1 MAHKAGYITILGY
14 PNVGKSTLMNALVGE
29 KLSGITPKAQT
40 TRHRII
46 GILNG
51 ENYQIVFSDTPGI
64 LTPKYKLHQAM
75 AAAIGSSIADADIIL
90 LVTEPGLKF
99 THEEILERIL
109 KTDLPVIVLINKI
122 DTIDQ
127 HKLEKEVEQWAK
139 LLPRAEILPVSAL
152 HNSNLDLLRTRLVK
166 LLPQH
171 PPFYDKDELTDR
183 YERFFVAE
191 IIREKIL
198 MNYSQE
204 VPYSVEVAIDSF
216 KEDES
221 MIRIRAIIFIAR
233 ESQKA
238 IILGHQGKAIKKL
251 GTDARKAIEEFLDRH
266 IFLELHVKVSKDWR
280 EDELQLKRF
289 GYMMGE
295 ENNTKQKAKSE
306 KRKEKSE

>member
-14 PNVGKSTLMNALVGE
+14 PNVGKSTLMNALIGE

-40 TRHRII
+40 TRHRIL

-51 ENYQIVFSDTPGI
+51 EDYQMVFSDTPGI
-64 LTPKYKLHQAM
+64 LIPKYKLHQAM
-75 AAAIGSSIADADIIL
+75 VSAISSSLADADIIL

-99 THEEILERIL
+99 THEDILNRI
-109 KTDLPVIVLINKI
+109 KHTELPVIVLINKI

-127 HKLEKEVEQWAK
+127 AKLEHEVETWAK
-139 LLPRAEILPVSAL
+139 LLPSAEILPVSAL
-152 HNSNLDLLRTRLVK
+152 HASNLDMLATRLVK
-166 LLPQH
+166 LLPVH

-183 YERFFVAE
+183 NERFFVAE

-204 VPYSVEVAIDSF
+204 VPYSVEVVIDSF
-216 KEDES
+216 KEDEALV
-221 MIRIRAIIFIAR
+221 RIRAVIFIAR

-238 IILGHQGKAIKKL
+238 IILGHQGSAIKKL
-251 GTDARKAIEEFLDRH
+251 GTEARMAIEEFLGRH

-289 GYMMGE
+289 GYNLGE
-295 ENNTKQKAKSE
+295 EA
-306 KRKEKSE
+306 

>member
-1 MAHKAGYITILGY
+1 MGHKAGYITIVGY
-14 PNVGKSTLMNALVGE
+14 PNVGKSTLMNALIGE

-46 GILNG
+46 GILND

-75 AAAIGSSIADADIIL
+75 LSAISASLSDADIIL

-99 THEEILERIL
+99 THEEILQRII
-109 KTDLPVIVLINKI
+109 KTRLPVIVLINKI

-127 HKLEKEVEQWAK
+127 NKLELEVENWAK
-139 LLPRAEILPVSAL
+139 ALPEAEILPVSAL
-152 HNSNLDLLRTRLVK
+152 HKSNLDLLKSRLIK
-166 LLPQH
+166 LLPAH

-183 YERFFVAE
+183 NERFFVSE

-198 MNYSQE
+198 INYSQE
-204 VPYSVEVAIDSF
+204 IPYSVEVAIDTF
-216 KEDES
+216 REEEEL
-221 MIRIRAIIFIAR
+221 IRIRAIIYIAR

-238 IILGHQGKAIKKL
+238 IILGHEGKAIKKL
-251 GTDARKAIEEFLDRH
+251 GTDARKSIEEFLGRH

-280 EDELQLKRF
+280 ENELTLKRF
-289 GYMMGE
+289 GYNINE
-295 ENNTKQKAKSE
+295 E
-306 KRKEKSE
+306 R

>member
-14 PNVGKSTLMNALVGE
+14 PNVGKSTLMNALIGE

-40 TRHRII
+40 TRHRIL
-46 GILNG
+46 GIVNG
-51 ENYQIVFSDTPGI
+51 DNYQMVFSDTPGI

-75 AAAIGSSIADADIIL
+75 VSAISSSLSDADIIL
-90 LVTEPGLKF
+90 LVTEPGQKF
-99 THEEILERIL
+99 THEEILRRVIET
-109 KTDLPVIVLINKI
+109 KLPVIVLINKI

-127 HKLEKEVEQWAK
+127 AKLEKEVEQWAT
-139 LLPRAEILPVSAL
+139 LLPNAEILPVSAL
-152 HNSNLDLLRTRLVK
+152 HQSNLDLLKTHLIK
-166 LLPQH
+166 LLPEH
-171 PPFYDKDELTDR
+171 PSFYDKDELTDR
-183 YERFFVAE
+183 NERFFVSE

-216 KEDES
+216 KEEES
-221 MIRIRAIIFIAR
+221 LIRIRAIIYIAR

-251 GTDARKAIEEFLDRH
+251 GTDARKAIEEFLRRH
-266 IFLELHVKVSKDWR
+266 IFLELHVKVSKNWR

-289 GYMMGE
+289 GYNLNE
-295 ENNTKQKAKSE
+295 E
-306 KRKEKSE
+306 KES

>member
-14 PNVGKSTLMNALVGE
+14 PNVGKSTLMNALIGE

-40 TRHRII
+40 TRHRIL
-46 GILNG
+46 GIVNG
-51 ENYQIVFSDTPGI
+51 DNYQMVFSDTPGI

-75 AAAIGSSIADADIIL
+75 VSAISSSLSDADIIL
-90 LVTEPGLKF
+90 LVTEPGQKF
-99 THEEILERIL
+99 THEEILRRVIET
-109 KTDLPVIVLINKI
+109 KLPVIVLINKI

-127 HKLEKEVEQWAK
+127 AKLEKEVEQWAK
-139 LLPRAEILPVSAL
+139 LLPNAEILPVSAL
-152 HNSNLDLLRTRLVK
+152 HQSNLDLLKTHLIK
-166 LLPQH
+166 LLPEH
-171 PPFYDKDELTDR
+171 PSFYDKDELTDR
-183 YERFFVAE
+183 NERFFVSE

-216 KEDES
+216 KEEES
-221 MIRIRAIIFIAR
+221 LIRIRAIIYIAR

-251 GTDARKAIEEFLDRH
+251 GTDARKAIEEFLGRH

-289 GYMMGE
+289 GYNLNE
-295 ENNTKQKAKSE
+295 E
-306 KRKEKSE
+306 KES

>member
-14 PNVGKSTLMNALVGE
+14 PNVGKSTLMNAVVGE

-46 GILNG
+46 GILND
-51 ENYQIVFSDTPGI
+51 ENFQMVFSDTPGI

-75 AAAIGSSIADADIIL
+75 VSAISSSLSDADIIL
-90 LVTEPGLKF
+90 LVTEPGQKF
-99 THEEILERIL
+99 THEEILQRI
-109 KTDLPVIVLINKI
+109 TTSDIPVIVLINKI

-127 HKLEKEVEQWAK
+127 IKLEKEVDHWAK
-139 LLPRAEILPVSAL
+139 LLPKAEILPVSAL
-152 HNSNLDLLRTRLVK
+152 HQSNLDLLKTRLVK

-183 YERFFVAE
+183 NERFFVSE

-204 VPYSVEVAIDSF
+204 IPYSVEVAIDSF
-216 KEDES
+216 KVDEAL
-221 MIRIRAIIFIAR
+221 IRIRAIIFIAR

-238 IILGHQGKAIKKL
+238 IILGHQGKSIKKL
-251 GTDARKAIEEFLDRH
+251 GTEARLSIEEFLGRH
-266 IFLELHVKVSKDWR
+266 VFLELHVKVSKDWR

-289 GYMMGE
+289 GYNLGE
-295 ENNTKQKAKSE
+295 D
-306 KRKEKSE
+306 KEL

>member
-1 MAHKAGYITILGY
+1 MAHKAGYITIIGY
-14 PNVGKSTLMNALVGE
+14 PNVGKSTLMNALIGE

-40 TRHRII
+40 TRHRIL

-51 ENYQIVFSDTPGI
+51 DNYQIVFSDTPGI

-75 AAAIGSSIADADIIL
+75 VSAISSSLSDADIIL
-90 LVTEPGLKF
+90 IVTEPGQKF
-99 THEEILERIL
+99 THEEILRRII
-109 KTDLPVIVLINKI
+109 TTQLPVIVLINKI

-127 HKLEKEVEQWAK
+127 AKLENEVEQWAK
-139 LLPRAEILPVSAL
+139 LLPMAEILPVSAL
-152 HNSNLDLLRTRLVK
+152 HRSNLDLLKTRLIN

-171 PPFYDKDELTDR
+171 PPFYGKDELTDR
-183 YERFFVAE
+183 NERFFVSE

-216 KEDES
+216 KEEES
-221 MIRIRAIIFIAR
+221 LIRIRAIIYVAR

-251 GTDARKAIEEFLDRH
+251 GTEARKDIEEFLGRH

-289 GYMMGE
+289 GYNLGE
-295 ENNTKQKAKSE
+295 DQ
-306 KRKEKSE
+306 

>member
-14 PNVGKSTLMNALVGE
+14 PNVGKSTLMNALIGE

-40 TRHRII
+40 TRHRIL
-46 GILNG
+46 GIVNG
-51 ENYQIVFSDTPGI
+51 DNYQMVFSDTPGI

-75 AAAIGSSIADADIIL
+75 VSAISSSLSDADIIL
-90 LVTEPGLKF
+90 LVTEPGQKF
-99 THEEILERIL
+99 THEEILRRVIET
-109 KTDLPVIVLINKI
+109 KLPVIVLINKI

-127 HKLEKEVEQWAK
+127 AKLEKEVEQWAK
-139 LLPRAEILPVSAL
+139 LLPNAEILPVSAL
-152 HNSNLDLLRTRLVK
+152 HQSNLDLLKTHLIK
-166 LLPQH
+166 LLPEH
-171 PPFYDKDELTDR
+171 PSFYDKDELTDR
-183 YERFFVAE
+183 NERFFVSE

-216 KEDES
+216 KEEES
-221 MIRIRAIIFIAR
+221 LIRIRAIIYIAR

-251 GTDARKAIEEFLDRH
+251 GTDARKAIEEFLGRH
-266 IFLELHVKVSKDWR
+266 IFLELHVKVSKNWR

-289 GYMMGE
+289 GYNLNE
-295 ENNTKQKAKSE
+295 E
-306 KRKEKSE
+306 KES

>member
-14 PNVGKSTLMNALVGE
+14 PNVGKSTLMNALIGE

-40 TRHRII
+40 TRHRIL

-51 ENYQIVFSDTPGI
+51 EDYQMVFSDTPGI
-64 LTPKYKLHQAM
+64 LIPKYKLHQAM
-75 AAAIGSSIADADIIL
+75 VSAISSSLADADIIL
-90 LVTEPGLKF
+90 LVTEPSLKF
-99 THEEILERIL
+99 THDEILQRI
-109 KTDLPVIVLINKI
+109 KQSELPVIVLINKI

-127 HKLEKEVEQWAK
+127 AKLEREVENWAK
-139 LLPRAEILPVSAL
+139 LLPAAEILPLSAL
-152 HNSNLDLLRTRLVK
+152 HSLNLDMLKTRLVK
-166 LLPQH
+166 LLPTH

-183 YERFFVAE
+183 NERFFVSE

-204 VPYSVEVAIDSF
+204 VPYSVEVVIDSF
-216 KEDES
+216 KEDEALV
-221 MIRIRAIIFIAR
+221 RIRAVIFIAR

-238 IILGHQGKAIKKL
+238 IILGHQGSAIKKL
-251 GTDARKAIEEFLDRH
+251 GTEARKAIEEFLGRH

-289 GYMMGE
+289 GYNLGE
-295 ENNTKQKAKSE
+295 EA
-306 KRKEKSE
+306 

>member
-1 MAHKAGYITILGY
+1 MAHNAGYITILGY
-14 PNVGKSTLMNALVGE
+14 PNAGKSTLMNALIGE

-40 TRHRII
+40 TRHRIL

-51 ENYQIVFSDTPGI
+51 EDYQMVFSDTPGI

-75 AAAIGSSIADADIIL
+75 VSAISASIADADIIL
-90 LVTEPGLKF
+90 LVTEPGQKF
-99 THEEILERIL
+99 THEEILRKITSA
-109 KTDLPVIVLINKI
+109 KIPVIVLVNKI

-127 HKLEKEVEQWAK
+127 GKLEREVEFWAK
-139 LLPRAEILPVSAL
+139 LLPEAEILPVSAL
-152 HNSNLDLLRTRLVK
+152 LKSNLDLLLTRLIK

-171 PPFYDKDELTDR
+171 PPFYEKDELTDR
-183 YERFFVAE
+183 NERFFVSE

-198 MNYSQE
+198 INYSQE
-204 VPYSVEVAIDSF
+204 VPYSVEVVIDSF
-216 KEDES
+216 KVEDS
-221 MIRIRAIIFIAR
+221 LLRIRSVIYVSR

-251 GTDARKAIEEFLDRH
+251 GTEARKAIEEFLGRH

-289 GYMMGE
+289 GYKINE
-295 ENNTKQKAKSE
+295 DNEP
-306 KRKEKSE
+306 

>member
-1 MAHKAGYITILGY
+1 MGHKAGYITIVGY
-14 PNVGKSTLMNALVGE
+14 PNVGKSTLMNALIGE

-46 GILNG
+46 GILND

-75 AAAIGSSIADADIIL
+75 LSAISASLSDADIIL

-99 THEEILERIL
+99 THEEILQRII
-109 KTDLPVIVLINKI
+109 KTGLPVIVLINKI

-127 HKLEKEVEQWAK
+127 NKLELEVENWAK
-139 LLPRAEILPVSAL
+139 ALPEAEILPVSAL
-152 HNSNLDLLRTRLVK
+152 HKSNLDLLKSRLIK
-166 LLPQH
+166 LLPAH

-183 YERFFVAE
+183 NERFFVSE

-198 MNYSQE
+198 INYSQE
-204 VPYSVEVAIDSF
+204 IPYSVEVAIDTF
-216 KEDES
+216 REEEEL
-221 MIRIRAIIFIAR
+221 IRIRAIIYIAR

-238 IILGHQGKAIKKL
+238 IILGHEGKAIKKL
-251 GTDARKAIEEFLDRH
+251 GTDARKSIEEFLGRH

-280 EDELQLKRF
+280 ENELTLKRF
-289 GYMMGE
+289 GYNINE
-295 ENNTKQKAKSE
+295 E
-306 KRKEKSE
+306 R

>member
-1 MAHKAGYITILGY
+1 MAHNAGYITILGY
-14 PNVGKSTLMNALVGE
+14 PNAGKSTLMNALIGE

-40 TRHRII
+40 TRHRIL

-51 ENYQIVFSDTPGI
+51 EDYQMVFSDTPGI

-75 AAAIGSSIADADIIL
+75 VSAISASIADADIIL
-90 LVTEPGLKF
+90 LVTEPGQKF
-99 THEEILERIL
+99 THEDILRKIISA
-109 KTDLPVIVLINKI
+109 KIPVIVLVNKI

-127 HKLEKEVEQWAK
+127 GKLEREVEFWAK
-139 LLPRAEILPVSAL
+139 LLPEAEILPVSAL
-152 HNSNLDLLRTRLVK
+152 LKSNLDLLLTRLIK

-171 PPFYDKDELTDR
+171 PPFYEKDELTDR
-183 YERFFVAE
+183 NERFFVSE

-198 MNYSQE
+198 INYSQE
-204 VPYSVEVAIDSF
+204 VPYSVEVVIDSF
-216 KEDES
+216 KVEDS
-221 MIRIRAIIFIAR
+221 LLRIRSVIYVSR

-251 GTDARKAIEEFLDRH
+251 GTEARKAIEEFLGRH

-289 GYMMGE
+289 GYKINE
-295 ENNTKQKAKSE
+295 DNEP
-306 KRKEKSE
+306 

>member
-1 MAHKAGYITILGY
+1 MAHKAGYISILGY
-14 PNVGKSTLMNALVGE
+14 PNAGKSTLMNALVGE

-75 AAAIGSSIADADIIL
+75 ISAISSSIADADIII
-90 LVTEPGLKF
+90 LVTEPGRKF
-99 THEEILERIL
+99 TQEEILRRIIL
-109 KTDLPVIVLINKI
+109 SKLPVIVLVNKI

-127 HKLEKEVEQWAK
+127 ATLEKEVEQWAGI
-139 LLPRAEILPVSAL
+139 LPEAEILPVSAL
-152 HNSNLDLLRTRLVK
+152 LKSNLDLLLTRLIK

-171 PPFYDKDELTDR
+171 PPFYGRDELTDR
-183 YERFFVAE
+183 NERFFVSE

-198 MNYSQE
+198 INYSQE
-204 VPYSVEVAIDSF
+204 VPYSVEVVIDSF
-216 KEDES
+216 KVEDS
-221 MIRIRAIIFIAR
+221 LLRIRSVIYVSR

-251 GTDARKAIEEFLDRH
+251 GTEARKAIEEFLGRH

-280 EDELQLKRF
+280 ENELQLKRF
-289 GYMMGE
+289 GYDLSDD
-295 ENNTKQKAKSE
+295 NT
-306 KRKEKSE
+306 

>member
-14 PNVGKSTLMNALVGE
+14 PNVGKSTLMNALIGE

-40 TRHRII
+40 TRHRIL
-46 GILNG
+46 GIVNG
-51 ENYQIVFSDTPGI
+51 DNYQMVFSDTPGI

-75 AAAIGSSIADADIIL
+75 VSAISSSLSDADIIL
-90 LVTEPGLKF
+90 LVTEPGQKF
-99 THEEILERIL
+99 THEEILRRVIET
-109 KTDLPVIVLINKI
+109 KLPVIVLINKI

-127 HKLEKEVEQWAK
+127 AKLEREVEQWAK
-139 LLPRAEILPVSAL
+139 LLPNAEILPVSAL
-152 HNSNLDLLRTRLVK
+152 HQSNLDLLKTHLIK
-166 LLPQH
+166 LLPEH
-171 PPFYDKDELTDR
+171 PSFYDKDELTDR
-183 YERFFVAE
+183 NERFFVSE

-216 KEDES
+216 KEEES
-221 MIRIRAIIFIAR
+221 LIRIRAIIYIAR

-251 GTDARKAIEEFLDRH
+251 GTDARKAIEEFLGRH
-266 IFLELHVKVSKDWR
+266 IFLELHVKVSKNWR

-289 GYMMGE
+289 GYNLNE
-295 ENNTKQKAKSE
+295 E
-306 KRKEKSE
+306 KES

>member
-14 PNVGKSTLMNALVGE
+14 PNVGKSTLMNALIGE

-40 TRHRII
+40 TRHRIL
-46 GILNG
+46 GIVNG
-51 ENYQIVFSDTPGI
+51 DNYQMVFSDTPGI

-75 AAAIGSSIADADIIL
+75 VSAISSSLSDADIIL
-90 LVTEPGLKF
+90 LVTEPGQKF
-99 THEEILERIL
+99 THEEILRRVIET
-109 KTDLPVIVLINKI
+109 KLPVIVLINKI

-127 HKLEKEVEQWAK
+127 VKLEKEVEQWAK
-139 LLPRAEILPVSAL
+139 LLPNAEILPVSAL
-152 HNSNLDLLRTRLVK
+152 HQSNLDLLKTHLIK
-166 LLPQH
+166 LLPEH
-171 PPFYDKDELTDR
+171 PSFYDKDELTDR
-183 YERFFVAE
+183 NERFFVSE

-216 KEDES
+216 KEEES
-221 MIRIRAIIFIAR
+221 LIRIRAIIYIAR

-251 GTDARKAIEEFLDRH
+251 GTDARKAIEEFLGRH
-266 IFLELHVKVSKDWR
+266 IFLELHVKVSKNWR

-289 GYMMGE
+289 GYNLNE
-295 ENNTKQKAKSE
+295 E
-306 KRKEKSE
+306 KES

>member
-1 MAHKAGYITILGY
+1 MAHKAGYISILGY
-14 PNVGKSTLMNALVGE
+14 PNVGKSTLMNALIGE

-40 TRHRII
+40 TRHRIL

-51 ENYQIVFSDTPGI
+51 EDYQMVFSDTPGI

-75 AAAIGSSIADADIIL
+75 VAAIGSSLADADIIL

-99 THEEILERIL
+99 THDEILQRIIKTER
-109 KTDLPVIVLINKI
+109 PVIVLINKI
-122 DTIDQ
+122 DTINQ
-127 HKLEKEVEQWAK
+127 TKLEKEVELWAK
-139 LLPRAEILPVSAL
+139 LLPNAEILPVSAL
-152 HNSNLDLLRTRLVK
+152 HESNLNLLKIRLIK

-171 PPFYDKDELTDR
+171 PPYYDTDELTDR
-183 YERFFVAE
+183 NERFFVAE

-216 KEDES
+216 KEEDS
-221 MIRIRAIIFIAR
+221 LLRIRAIIYIAR

-251 GTDARKAIEEFLDRH
+251 GTDARKSIEEFLDRH

-280 EDELQLKRF
+280 EDELQLRRF
-289 GYMMGE
+289 GYNLGE
-295 ENNTKQKAKSE
+295 EADG
-306 KRKEKSE
+306 